1 MSWISLTAD
10 SVATRLAGPELD
22 AVRSAALATGQA
34 DPLPE
39 IVAAVVEEVRG
50 YVAACPR
57 NRLGAT
63 GTLPKAL
70 EASALAL
77 CRGRLLSRLPVPSL
91 DTEAR
96 RREVE
101 DAQKLLR
108 DVAAGRFYVDQPAS
122 DVAPDTAYSPP
133 PRPRITPR
141 PRRPL

>member
-1 MSWISLTAD
+1 MPWISLTAAD
-10 SVATRLAGPELD
+10 VATRLAGPELD
-22 AVRSAALATGQA
+22 AVRSAALAA
-34 DPLPE
+34 DDPLPE

-70 EASALAL
+70 EAAALAL

-122 DVAPDTAYSPP
+122 DAAPDTAYSPP

-141 PRRPL
+141 LSRPL